1 MADDALD
8 ARRWLGIPPN
18 RQHALQADQIGPLD
32 AIRYR
37 HLRCLDV
44 GERSKDA
51 LGLRQQ
57 FDLGGRVLLD
67 APQVLDDER
76 QSGRIRPR
84 EDFDFLGRAG
94 AGGNPQYIAV
104 TGPDQ
109 IGLGYVRVRP
119 RKQLIFLLHQHPQV
133 LLEPLL
139 QAGRRRVLVV
149 GLDHFPN
156 PLDVAL
162 LLYFRKEAD
171 IPGQAAGHG
180 GLLPRLEFVNEKD
193 VRQHEGREAG
203 RY

>member
-109 IGLGYVRVRP
+109 IGLGTA
-119 RKQLIFLLHQHPQV
+119 HHV
-133 LLEPLL
+133 LEDPLA
-139 QAGRRRVLVV
+139 AGRLQRVPLQVQVLVV
-149 GLDHFPN
+149 GRYAG
-156 PLDVAL
+156 VA
-162 LLYFRKEAD
+162 D
-171 IPGQAAGHG
+171 QHG
-180 GLLPRLEFVNEKD
+180 DLSN
-193 VRQHEGREAG
+193 
-203 RY
+203 